1 MLFPIAYDS
10 DRIIVLYHTVSHDG
24 SLVYLLTQAVTYLL
38 YPVLGW
44 LADVFF
50 TRHKF
55 ALISFIVTIVGT
67 LLTVISSV
75 LFMYD
80 EHKEIFSLAAIG
92 VIICLA
98 GIGLFESTS
107 DNRGLLR
114 PAQYLHPLVQLE
126 L

>member
-24 SLVYLLTQAVTYLL
+24 TLVYLLTQAVTYLL

-80 EHKEIFSLAAIG
+80 EHKEIFILAAIG
-92 VIICLA
+92 VI
-98 GIGLFESTS
+98 IGLFESTS